1 MIVVRENIESLIPQ
15 RAPFVMIDGLQYSD
29 GNITRTSLQV
39 RADNI
44 FVENGLLTE
53 PGLLENIAQT
63 AAARAGYEA
72 NKENAPVRVGYIG
85 AVKNFVVTALPAVGD
100 IIETE
105 IIIGNQVFD
114 VSVINGTT
122 RCNGRVIAKC
132 EMKIFIKNHK
142 KIGS

>member
-1 MIVVRENIESLIPQ
+1 MIVLKENIESLIPQ
-15 RAPFVMIDGLQYSD
+15 RKPFVMIDELSYSD
-29 GNITRTSLQV
+29 GNLTRTRLQV

-53 PGLLENIAQT
+53 PALLENIAQT

-72 NKENAPVRVGYIG
+72 NKENAPVRIGYIG
-85 AVKNFVVTALPAVGD
+85 AVKNFEVFDLPAVND
-100 IIETE
+100 MIETE

-114 VSVINGTT
+114 VSVIKGTI
-122 RCNGRVIAKC
+122 RCNNRVIATC

-142 KIGS
+142 KI

>member
-1 MIVVRENIESLIPQ
+1 MIVLKENIESLIPQ
-15 RAPFVMIDGLQYSD
+15 RKPFVMIDELSVSE
-29 GNITRTSLQV
+29 GNFTRTRLQV

-44 FVENGLLTE
+44 FAENGFFTE

-72 NKENAPVRVGYIG
+72 QKDNAPVRVGYIG
-85 AVKNFVVTALPAVGD
+85 AVKNFEVFDLPSVHD

-105 IIIGNQVFD
+105 IVTGNQVFD
-114 VSVINGTT
+114 VTVIKGTVY
-122 RCNGRVIAKC
+122 CDSRVIASC

-142 KIGS
+142 KI

>member
-1 MIVVRENIESLIPQ
+1 MIVLKENITSLIPQ
-15 RAPFVMIDGLQYSD
+15 GQPFVMIDELSYSD
-29 GNITRTSLQV
+29 GNLTRTRLQV
-39 RADNI
+39 REDNI

-53 PGLLENIAQT
+53 PALLENIAQT

-72 NKENAPVRVGYIG
+72 KKENEPVRIGYIG
-85 AVKNFVVTALPAVGD
+85 AVKNFEVIDLPAVND

-114 VSVINGTT
+114 VSVIKGII
-122 RCNGRVIAKC
+122 RCNNLVIATC

-142 KIGS
+142 KI

>member
-1 MIVVRENIESLIPQ
+1 MLVLKENIESLIPQ
-15 RAPFVMIDGLQYSD
+15 RKPFVMIDELTGSD
-29 GNITRTSLQV
+29 GTHTSTQLQV

-72 NKENAPVRVGYIG
+72 QKDNSPVRIGYIG
-85 AVKNFVVTALPAVGD
+85 AVKNFEVLALPAVGD
-100 IIETE
+100 VLETVL
-105 IIIGNQVFD
+105 ITGNQVFD
-114 VSVINGTT
+114 VTVVKGTVS
-122 RCNGRVIAKC
+122 CNGKILAKC

-142 KIGS
+142 KI

>member
-1 MIVVRENIESLIPQ
+1 MIVLRENIESLIPQ
-15 RAPFVMIDGLQYSD
+15 RPPFVMIDELSYSD
-29 GNITRTSLQV
+29 GNHTRTRLQV

-44 FVENGLLTE
+44 FVEKGQFTE

-72 NKENAPVRVGYIG
+72 KKDNAPVRVGYIG
-85 AVKNFVVTALPAVGD
+85 AVKNFEVFDLPIVND

-105 IIIGNQVFD
+105 ISIGNRVFD
-114 VSVINGTT
+114 VSVIKGTI
-122 RCNGRVIAKC
+122 RCNNRVIATC

-142 KIGS
+142 KI

>member
-1 MIVVRENIESLIPQ
+1 MIVLKENIESLIPQ
-15 RAPFVMIDGLQYSD
+15 RKPFVMIDELSFSD
-29 GNITRTSLQV
+29 GKSTRTRLQV

-44 FVENGLLTE
+44 FVQNGLFTE

-85 AVKNFVVTALPAVGD
+85 AVKNFEVFDLPGVGD

-105 IIIGNQVFD
+105 ITIGNQVFD
-114 VSVINGTT
+114 VSVIKGVISFN
-122 RCNGRVIAKC
+122 NRVIAKC

-142 KIGS
+142 KI

>member
-1 MIVVRENIESLIPQ
+1 MIVLKENIESLIPQ
-15 RAPFVMIDGLQYSD
+15 RQPFVMIDELSGSD
-29 GNITRTSLQV
+29 GNRTRTRLQV

-44 FVENGLLTE
+44 FVENGLFTE

-72 NKENAPVRVGYIG
+72 NKEKAPVRVGYIG
-85 AVKNFVVTALPAVGD
+85 AVKNFEVFDLPAVGD
-100 IIETE
+100 VIETE

-114 VSVINGTT
+114 VSVIKGSIS
-122 RCNGRVIAKC
+122 CNNRVIAKC

-142 KIGS
+142 KI